1 MAETA
6 GLPEGEDVSA
16 PGAPGIELTLTDA
29 ERRVVEDVTSRL
41 AGEVPASAPY
51 ELCREAPVIA
61 HELPVRLRRALG
73 RLRQDGPA
81 AYALVHGLAVDD
93 EAIGTTPPSWGEGPA
108 RDRTRRQEVQAV
120 LIGSLLGEVFGW
132 RSQQDGAV
140 VHDVLPMRE
149 YENTQINF
157 ASQEPIWWHTED
169 AFHPFRPDYVG
180 LLCLRNPTAAA
191 TTVSCAAD
199 WDLGDPA
206 FDVLFEPRFRQLPD
220 HSHGVTGDGAE
231 RRPVLFGPRE
241 RPYACVDPY
250 FLEPPEDDR
259 LAEVLRRF
267 YDTVEASL
275 RQVALAPGDLLLVDN
290 RSAVHGRRPFAARYD
305 GKDRWLKR
313 ISVSRDLGRCWSAW
327 SKDTRHVL
335 VGDR

>member
-6 GLPEGEDVSA
+6 DLPEREGVRA
-16 PGAPGIELTLTDA
+16 PGAPGIELTLTEA
-29 ERRVVEDVTSRL
+29 ERGVLEDVTSRL
-41 AGEVPASAPY
+41 ARELPASAPY
-51 ELCREAPVIA
+51 DLCREAPVTA
-61 HELPVRLRRALG
+61 HELPLRLRRALG
-73 RLRQDGPA
+73 ELRQDGPA

-93 EAIGTTPPSWGEGPA
+93 EAVGTTPPSWGDGPA
-108 RDRTRRQEVQAV
+108 RDRTRRQEIQAV

-180 LLCLRNPTAAA
+180 LLCLRNPTGAA

-250 FLEPPEDDR
+250 FLEPPGDDR
-259 LAEVLRRF
+259 LAGVLRRF

-275 RQVALAPGDLLLVDN
+275 RQVALAPGDMLLVDN

>member
-1 MAETA
+1 MPDMV
-6 GLPEGEDVSA
+6 GLSEERDRSAPEG
-16 PGAPGIELTLTDA
+16 PGIELTLTDA
-29 ERRVVEDVTSRL
+29 ECRVLEDLTSRL
-41 AGEVPASAPY
+41 AGEFAASAPY
-51 ELCREAPVIA
+51 DLCREAPVIA
-61 HELPVRLRRALG
+61 HELPLRLRQTLEK
-73 RLRQDGPA
+73 LRQDGPY
-81 AYALVHGLAVDD
+81 AYALVHGLVVDD
-93 EAIGTTPPSWGEGPA
+93 EAVGATPSSWGDGPA
-108 RDRTRRQEVQAV
+108 RDRTRRHEIQAV
-120 LIGSLLGEVFGW
+120 LIGSVLGEAFGW
-132 RSQQDGAV
+132 QSQQDGAV

-169 AFHPFRPDYVG
+169 AFHAFRPDYVG
-180 LLCLRNPTAAA
+180 LLCLRNPSAVA

-199 WDLGDPA
+199 WDLSDPA

-220 HSHGVTGDGAE
+220 HSHSVTGDGAE

-250 FLEPPEDDR
+250 FLEPPGDDR

-275 RQVALAPGDLLLVDN
+275 RKVALAPGDMLLVDN

-305 GKDRWLKR
+305 GRDRWLKR
-313 ISVSRDLGRCWSAW
+313 ISVSKDLSRCWSAW

-335 VGDR
+335 VGDQ